1 MLKCGGSVE
10 SGSQPSLGR
19 ARQPRRRPTQVVVGR
34 SARWATSG
42 LATSTSTLS
51 SEACAQQQAYKLL
64 AARTRAHLVHSGDVV
79 CKELPFLTPSPPN
92 RTRAGF
98 RAALVCVLRSFAGTR
113 RYGANRLTPSSRPK
127 HPQDPVGALGAGGRG
142 GGGGGCPN
150 SKTPKFVKHWRA
162 F

>member
-1 MLKCGGSVE
+1 VE

-79 CKELPFLTPSPPN
+79 CKELAFLTPPP
-92 RTRAGF
+92 RPTEREQVF
-98 RAALVCVLRSFAGTR
+98 EPLWCVSVVRLLAP
-113 RYGANRLTPSSRPK
+113 GATGLIVLP
-127 HPQDPVGALGAGGRG
+127 PVAQSIPGIPLGLLGLG
-142 GGGGGCPN
+142 GGEGCPN

>member
-113 RYGANRLTPSSRPK
+113 RYGANRLTSQSPKASPGSRWGSWGW
-127 HPQDPVGALGAGGRG
+127 GAG

>member
-1 MLKCGGSVE
+1 MRAFFLKECGREPLISPSFTLNMLKCGGSVE
-10 SGSQPSLGR
+10 SGSQPSPGR

-79 CKELPFLTPSPPN
+79 CKSWH
-92 RTRAGF
+92 
-98 RAALVCVLRSFAGTR
+98 S
-113 RYGANRLTPSSRPK
+113 
-127 HPQDPVGALGAGGRG
+127 
-142 GGGGGCPN
+142 
-150 SKTPKFVKHWRA
+150 
-162 F
+162 